1 MEKTI
6 EITPPKGYEIDKE
19 KSTFEKIVFKP
30 IEEKLP
36 ECQED
41 LGDVKGYF
49 TDAYSAIND
58 NEVTLSTQNVN
69 RNVWPTYEEAEA
81 SLYLAMLL
89 QLRNAYNGDWVP
101 DWNDPEQPKHAILML
116 EDEAVCD
123 VVFHVR
129 HPLVFKSPE
138 LQKKFILYPEIREYI
153 MKAAP
158 LL

>member
-6 EITPPKGYEIDKE
+6 EINVPAGYEIDKE

-30 IEEKLP
+30 VPEEKLP
-36 ECQED
+36 ECWED
-41 LGDVKGYF
+41 LEYVTGYWINN
-49 TDAYSAIND
+49 TLEIINTCKSQASAH
-58 NEVTLSTQNVN
+58 N
-69 RNVWPTYEEAEA
+69 RNVWPSRKEAEA
-81 SLYLAMLL
+81 SIYLAMLL

-153 MKAAP
+153 LRAAP

>member
-1 MEKTI
+1 MVVCVYI
-6 EITPPKGYEIDKE
+6 I
-19 KSTFEKIVFKP
+19 SIVHA
-30 IEEKLP
+30 LN
-36 ECQED
+36 
-41 LGDVKGYF
+41 VHR
-49 TDAYSAIND
+49 AIK
-58 NEVTLSTQNVN
+58 
-69 RNVWPTYEEAEA
+69 
-81 SLYLAMLL
+81 YLAMLL